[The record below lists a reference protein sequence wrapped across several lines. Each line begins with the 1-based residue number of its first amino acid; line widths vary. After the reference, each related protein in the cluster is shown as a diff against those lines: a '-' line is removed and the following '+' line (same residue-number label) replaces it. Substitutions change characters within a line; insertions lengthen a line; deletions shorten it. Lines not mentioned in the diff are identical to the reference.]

1 MSIFK
6 EMANTFK
13 NIFNSDDDMI
23 FDDDSDFENGNMQ
36 LPKLPL
42 GKKKTDNMINNQLP
56 SFDSKNYN
64 FNTLQETGVKKR
76 NNGRIKVVVP
86 KRFEE
91 SFEIINDVKQG
102 TTVMVNVEVC
112 NPQVGQRIVDVIS
125 GAVYALS
132 GDSKKMGDKQYIFSL
147 SQETIGGFEY
157 LPVNGNMMNNNM
169 YQQQNMGMGFG
180 GQGMPQQP
188 FTFMDFQNQPF
199 SQTQN
204 QPQNQFG
211 NGQQSPN
218 NMNQGYNQNLNQQ
231 NFDPRNF
238 YVPPQNQ
245 F

>member
-23 FDDDSDFENGNMQ
+23 FDDDSEFENGNMQ
-36 LPKLPL
+36 LPKLPF
-42 GKKKTDNMINNQLP
+42 GKKKNDNMSNNQLP

-76 NNGRIKVVVP
+76 SNGRIKVMVP

-91 SFEIINDVKQG
+91 AFEIINDVKQG

-169 YQQQNMGMGFG
+169 YQSQNMGMGMG
-180 GQGMPQQP
+180 NSPMPQQP
-188 FTFMDFQNQPF
+188 FSFIDFQNQPF
-199 SQTQN
+199 SQGQ
-204 QPQNQFG
+204 QQNQF
-211 NGQQSPN
+211 NNFDQNPN
-218 NMNQGYNQNLNQQ
+218 NMNMGYNQNYNQQ
-231 NFDPRNF
+231 NFDPKNF